1 MYSFSFS
8 CRFKP
13 KFYTFFLFLVDIKP
27 AQKLLDESSEDDIT
41 FAKLNIR
48 DTNSV
53 WEYFGIHEKA
63 KEWILSFYEHRIG
76 DLCLFARS
84 WEIALEN
91 LSCPDSFANLDLIVA
106 RVGEPSFEQL
116 RQFLILLDEGNAETD
131 LIDTY
136 LRKPVCFND
145 AEPQAYDFDQQKL
158 QLEMW
163 TLYELFKIKTKISDD
178 KKDAVVK
185 KLTGSCLCYLKVKT
199 LAKVYKN
206 ILKLKDALH
215 LTGNFVKIE
224 NLDNL
229 VRTST
234 ISRSI

>member
-1 MYSFSFS
+1 M
-8 CRFKP
+8 
-13 KFYTFFLFLVDIKP
+13 KP
-27 AQKLLDESSEDDIT
+27 ALKLLNEASLEDVT
-41 FAKLNIR
+41 FDKLNIQ

-53 WEYFGIHEKA
+53 WEYFGLHEKA

-106 RVGEPSFEQL
+106 RIGEPCFEQL
-116 RQFLILLDEGNAETD
+116 KEFLILLDEGRADTD

-136 LRKPVCFND
+136 LRKPVFFND
-145 AEPQAYDFDQQKL
+145 TDPQTYDFDQQKL

-163 TLYELFKIKTKISDD
+163 TLYKLFKIKNNISDD

-229 VRTST
+229 VRFFYVY
-234 ISRSI
+234 RV